1 MVGDNTKTERTPLL
15 PLRHIQRDFFVCDI
29 FDAVPK
35 GDMASMAH
43 PIFSLSTKPD
53 KRIRRYEAPDGNSYI
68 EITPS
73 VKGLATVHDRDV
85 LIYCISQ
92 VMASLNEGKQIHRT
106 MRFKARDLL
115 IATNRNTDGR
125 GYQQLKDA
133 LERLKT
139 TSIETNII
147 TGGVETIDMFSLI
160 DRVKIVRET
169 REGRMLDLEITL
181 SDWVFNAIA
190 GQEVLTLNRQYFQ
203 LRKPLERRLYE
214 LARKHCGKQKE
225 WQIGLEKLQAKTGSS
240 SSTKEFKR
248 LVKTICSDDE
258 KHNHMPDY
266 IFNLVDDILHVTP
279 KDTFTEKYGT
289 HRAQEAITGQYIIP
303 LKPETLERAREVA
316 PAWDIHML
324 VSEWRTY
331 SAQQKEPPKNPDKAF
346 LGFCKKWFE
355 KRGRP

>member
-1 MVGDNTKTERTPLL
+1 MVGETTIQKRNPLL
-15 PLRHIQRDFFVCDI
+15 PLRHVQRDFFVCDI

-53 KRIRRYEAPDGNSYI
+53 TRIRRYETTSGESYI

-92 VMASLNEGKQIHRT
+92 IMAALNEGKQIHRT
-106 MRFKARDLL
+106 MRFKAYDLL
-115 IATNRNTDGR
+115 VATNRPTGGESYKR
-125 GYQQLKDA
+125 LKES
-133 LERLKT
+133 LERLKGTVIVTNVT
-139 TSIETNII
+139 TNTEEQLD
-147 TGGVETIDMFSLI
+147 GFSLI
-160 DRVKIVRET
+160 DGFKVIRES
-169 REGRMLDLEITL
+169 RDGRMLDLEITL

-203 LRKPLERRLYE
+203 LRKPIERRLYE

-225 WQIGLEKLQAKTGSS
+225 WKIGLEKLQAKTGSN

-248 LVKTICSDDE
+248 LVKTICADDE
-258 KHNHMPDY
+258 KHGHMPDY
-266 IFNLVDDILHVTP
+266 IFNLMGDMLHVTP

-289 HRAQEAITGQYIIP
+289 HRAQDAITGQYIIP

-331 SAQQKEPPKNPDKAF
+331 SAQQKTPPKNPDKAF
-346 LGFCKKWFE
+346 LGFCQKWFE